1 MSKPWQIDSLNRKHA
16 LDLLSLKITRT
27 RLSNTSITHC
37 HSMENHFRSLRED
50 YQADISRSEQNR
62 VNYEKE
68 MTFLKERLSTKNTQV
83 AEVMQRAAELH
94 ELHGALEAKDNQ
106 IAELQEKVRSSM
118 RVGQMLQKAQQQ
130 AEEFAAFPQGAA
142 LNAAPTGALKPAV
155 LDFISRYTKHAEEL
169 EKQVREANLK
179 ATQATDAL
187 KLQEPKLASLA
198 HQLEEKHLKIKE
210 LEVKVAS
217 LEKCRKEEKKQ
228 SEDLAKSMEES
239 QKDYADLHKKNEGLA
254 EQIQLLKELLEVA
267 ETRANVADNNTRSQI
282 EEIHILRAGN
292 KIIQVKLKFKLSIAR
307 EVKHSNQIAESASLE
322 Q

>member
-1 MSKPWQIDSLNRKHA
+1 
-16 LDLLSLKITRT
+16 
-27 RLSNTSITHC
+27 
-37 HSMENHFRSLRED
+37 
-50 YQADISRSEQNR
+50 
-62 VNYEKE
+62 